1 MQTFIIG
8 ELTEVLPVE
17 VKDNYKSQKITI
29 IVKEFDRNTGE
40 PKAHEV
46 FQATIFNKQID
57 AINAKNMEGKRV
69 RATMYLR
76 SLTNE
81 KEGKTF
87 YNLALNCVKIE
98 HF

>member
-1 MQTFIIG
+1 MQTFIVG
-8 ELTEVLPVE
+8 ELTEVMPVE

-46 FQATIFNKQID
+46 FPATIFNKQID
-57 AINAKNMEGKRV
+57 AINAKSMEGKRV

-81 KEGKTF
+81 KDNKTF